1 MNSDDIQS
9 LISKADDLLRN
20 RDSKQAI
27 VIIQQVLEIEP
38 DNIEALKIYAESLV
52 KLNKVEAALTI
63 FEKALQLAPNN
74 VSILRNYGSALLQS
88 ADYDKALNILDKAL
102 QIEPNN
108 VKVLSTYIKALL
120 KIKLYDK
127 AFVIFERSLKINSNN
142 TITLDSYGQAL
153 AESGNYEKSFHIF
166 EQALQINS
174 TNITVLNSYG
184 KALAES
190 GNYEKSFDIFEQ
202 ALQIDPTNTI
212 VLNSYGKALAESG
225 NCEKAFDIF
234 EQSLQINP
242 DNTTTLNS
250 YKQPLAKSGN
260 YEKVFE
266 IFERY
271 LKIKPNNIR
280 VLTSYGKALAE
291 SENYEKAFEIF
302 EQSLQIEPN
311 NTITLTS
318 YGKALTES
326 RNYEKAFEIFEQS
339 LQIEP
344 NNTITLTSYGKALT
358 ESRNYRK
365 ACEIFKQSLQIKP
378 NNIIAL
384 TSYGQALVYARN
396 YEKAYKIFEQSL
408 RIKPNDI
415 KTLTS
420 YGQALTESERYDK
433 ACEIFE
439 QSLQL
444 QPDDIITIARYGNTL
459 TKYGKVLLDAGE
471 FEKASE
477 IFKRFLQIK
486 SDNYISFIYARCL
499 EELGRYK
506 DGISQLQAIDFD
518 SLPQYHINVIHITLG
533 RLHYGLKLYEKGDQY
548 FNLAIA
554 NSDDIEKSLLSS
566 ARSIFAHNPYNETA
580 VKMLQQIAEESPR
593 YSQALEMLTLNLS
606 EEEYFKMVKSDY
618 QSGVN
623 DTEILNRAIYHK
635 IANEIS
641 ILKGIAYR
649 ILRFSQTEYPLLT
662 GIINDIE
669 DVLEE
674 VNRRRG
680 LEKSQIATISNDQY
694 EQILAII
701 SKTAHDISDFVN
713 NQLAIIESKTR
724 RAMRKLAVDD
734 PHYKQF
740 EKLLTQLE
748 FTQIALNDLKAI
760 NEGIKI
766 KNHHFKIK
774 KLFEKWEAN
783 PHIDNASITLDVENG
798 DSEFNGDEEKIKSI
812 LNELVENSLKH
823 NDKKLDLN
831 ISISTQD
838 IINPPGIRGAT
849 IPGEQK
855 YLLIEFNDNG
865 QGIPP
870 DKKDWIF
877 QPLKTTANEGYGS
890 GLGLFIIRKTLTQM
904 NGYIQET
911 GCKGAKFK
919 IYIPYTKS
927 ENS

>member
-1 MNSDDIQS
+1 MNSNDIQY
-9 LISKADDLLRN
+9 LISKADDLLKN

-38 DNIEALKIYAESLV
+38 DNIEALKIYAQSLV
-52 KLNKVEAALTI
+52 KLNKVEEALTI

-74 VSILRNYGSALLQS
+74 VSILRNYGSALLQV
-88 ADYDKALNILDKAL
+88 AYYDQSLNILDKAL

-120 KIKLYDK
+120 KIKFYDK
-127 AFVIFERSLKINSNN
+127 IFVIFERCLQLETNN
-142 TITLDSYGQAL
+142 IITLNSYGQAL
-153 AESGNYEKSFHIF
+153 AEFG
-166 EQALQINS
+166 
-174 TNITVLNSYG
+174 
-184 KALAES
+184 
-190 GNYEKSFDIFEQ
+190 
-202 ALQIDPTNTI
+202 
-212 VLNSYGKALAESG
+212 
-225 NCEKAFDIF
+225 
-234 EQSLQINP
+234 
-242 DNTTTLNS
+242 
-250 YKQPLAKSGN
+250 
-260 YEKVFE
+260 
-266 IFERY
+266 
-271 LKIKPNNIR
+271 
-280 VLTSYGKALAE
+280 
-291 SENYEKAFEIF
+291 NYEKAFEIF
-302 EQSLQIEPN
+302 EQSLRIEHNNTITLSNYGKALAEFGNYEKAFEVFERSLKIKPNDLIALNSYGKALAEFGNNEKAFDIFERSLQIEPN
-311 NTITLTS
+311 NIITLTS
-318 YGKALTES
+318 YGKALADT
-326 RNYEKAFEIFEQS
+326 RNYEKACEILERFLQIKPNNLTTLINYGQALTKSGNHEKACEILERFLQIKPNNLTTLINYGQALTKSGNHEKAYEIFEQS
-339 LQIEP
+339 LQLQP
-344 NNTITLTSYGKALT
+344 NDIITLTSYGQTLT
-358 ESRNYRK
+358 ES
-365 ACEIFKQSLQIKP
+365 
-378 NNIIAL
+378 
-384 TSYGQALVYARN
+384 GN
-396 YEKAYKIFEQSL
+396 YE
-408 RIKPNDI
+408 
-415 KTLTS
+415 
-420 YGQALTESERYDK
+420 K

-444 QPDDIITIARYGNTL
+444 QSDDIITIDRYCNTL
-459 TKYGKVLLDAGE
+459 TKYGKVLLDAKE
-471 FEKASE
+471 FKKACE
-477 IFKRFLQIK
+477 IFGRFLQIK
-486 SDNYISFIYARCL
+486 SNNYISFIYARCL
-499 EELGRYK
+499 EQLGKYT
-506 DGISQLQAIDFD
+506 DAISQLQTIDYD
-518 SLPQYHINVIHITLG
+518 SLQQYHVNVIHISLG
-533 RLHYGLKLYEKGDQY
+533 RLYYGIKLQEQGNKY

-618 QSGVN
+618 QSSVN

-649 ILRFSQTEYPLLT
+649 ILRFSLAEDPLLT

-674 VNRRRG
+674 VNRRRA
-680 LEKSQIATISNDQY
+680 LEKSQISTISNDEY
-694 EQILAII
+694 EQILEII

-748 FTQIALNDLKAI
+748 FTQIALSDLKAI

-783 PHIDNASITLDVENG
+783 PHIDNASINLDIENG
-798 DSEFNGDEEKIKSI
+798 DLEFNGDEEKIKSI

-823 NDKKLDLN
+823 NPKKLDLN
-831 ISISTQD
+831 ISMSTQD

-877 QPLKTTANEGYGS
+877 QPLKTTASEGHGS

-911 GCKGAKFK
+911 GWKGAKFK
-919 IYIPYTKS
+919 IYISYTKS